1 LLFYT
6 FYSHNQF
13 GFNLPYT
20 IKYQILFCSDKGT
33 TDDSSRIIIIAT
45 TVGAGVFLS
54 IVLIVLL
61 VKYKR
66 RKRASKLSTP
76 VNIPLETNETSPE
89 PLPVDEVNY
98 LWSWCW

>member
-1 LLFYT
+1 MQISIKSCFY
-6 FYSHNQF
+6 
-13 GFNLPYT
+13 
-20 IKYQILFCSDKGT
+20 SDKGT

-45 TVGAGVFLS
+45 TLGAGVFLS

-61 VKYKR
+61 IKYKR
-66 RKRASKLSTP
+66 RKRAPKLSFL